1 MRDQAPETYMQASP
15 AKNETRLPRAVL
27 KISDAVKAGIDA
39 RAALKTQEHPA
50 AGAQPP
56 TADIVDPNTPAA
68 PAPPPA
74 DPREND
80 IDHWRHLAKSYAGRL
95 RVAGEERRAE
105 ADEFRRQ
112 ITELQGQ
119 VRSLQ
124 AAAPSAEVDMTGL
137 LSPEQIDVLGE
148 EEAKAVAKAAM
159 TAAQRYVKEAIDAE
173 IKPLKD
179 AAETKAKRDA
189 EDRKAKFLDKL
200 TELVPNYAEI
210 DTAETGFHE
219 WLAENDMERQ
229 TLLDLYVRTGNAAKV
244 ASVFKE
250 FIKSKQRP
258 APPVAPNGTGAT
270 GAADTQPQHPTGDA
284 GYPSKG
290 EIQSFYKRA
299 STVRK
304 GQPGYVTDE
313 ERAKFEARLKLRA
326 PR

>member
-27 KISDAVKAGIDA
+27 KISDAVKAGIEA

-56 TADIVDPNTPAA
+56 AADTVDPTP
-68 PAPPPA
+68 PAQPTPPA

-80 IDHWRHLAKSYAGRL
+80 IDYWRHLAKSTAGRL
-95 RVAGEERRAE
+95 KVAGEERRAE

-124 AAAPSAEVDMTGL
+124 AAAPSAEVDVTGL
-137 LSPEQIDVLGE
+137 LTEEQIDLLGD

-159 TAAQRYVKEAIDAE
+159 TAAQKYVKEAIDAE

-179 AAETKAKRDA
+179 AAATKAQRDA
-189 EDRKAKFLDKL
+189 EDRKAEFLDKL
-200 TELVPNYAEI
+200 TKLVPNYVEI
-210 DTAETGFHE
+210 DTPDTGFHE

-229 TLLDLYVRTGNAAKV
+229 TLLDLYVRTGNAIKV

-250 FIKSKQRP
+250 FLKTKERP
-258 APPVAPNGTGAT
+258 TPPVTPNGTGAT
-270 GAADTQPQHPTGDA
+270 GGVDTQPRQPTGEG
-284 GYPSKG
+284 GYPSKA
-290 EIQSFYKRA
+290 EIQAFYKRA
-299 STVRK
+299 ATVRK

-313 ERAKFEARLKLRA
+313 ERVKFEARLKLRA

>member
-27 KISDAVKAGIDA
+27 KISDAVKAGIEA

-56 TADIVDPNTPAA
+56 AADTVDPNTPAA

-74 DPREND
+74 DPRED
-80 IDHWRHLAKSYAGRL
+80 SIDYWRHLAKSTAGRL
-95 RVAGEERRAE
+95 KVAGEERRAE

-124 AAAPSAEVDMTGL
+124 ASAPSAEVDVTGL
-137 LSPEQIDVLGE
+137 LTAEQIDLLGD

-179 AAETKAKRDA
+179 AAATKAQRDA
-189 EDRKAKFLDKL
+189 EDRKTEFLDKL
-200 TELVPNYAEI
+200 TKLVPNYAEI

-250 FIKSKQRP
+250 FLKSKERP
-258 APPVAPNGTGAT
+258 TPPVAPNGTGAT
-270 GAADTQPQHPTGDA
+270 AGAGQHQQPA
-284 GYPSKG
+284 GESGAPSPA
-290 EIQSFYKRA
+290 EIQAFYKRA
-299 STVRK
+299 ATLRK

>member
-1 MRDQAPETYMQASP
+1 MQASP

-27 KISDAVKAGIDA
+27 RISKSVQDGIDA
-39 RAALKTQEHPA
+39 RAALKTQQNPA
-50 AGAQPP
+50 AEP
-56 TADIVDPNTPAA
+56 TGQAADTVDPNAPANPAA
-68 PAPPPA
+68 PPA

-80 IDHWRHLAKSYAGRL
+80 IDYWRHLAKSTAGRL
-95 RVAGEERRAE
+95 KVAGEERRAE

-124 AAAPSAEVDMTGL
+124 ASAPSVEIDTTGL
-137 LSPEQIDVLGE
+137 LTPEQIDLLGE
-148 EEAKAVAKAAM
+148 DEAKAVAKAAM
-159 TAAQRYVKEAIDAE
+159 TAAQKYVKEAIDAE

-179 AAETKAKRDA
+179 AAATKAQREVD
-189 EDRKAKFLDKL
+189 DRKTQFLDKL

-210 DTAETGFHE
+210 DTAETGFHD

-229 TLLDLYVRTGNAAKV
+229 TLLDLYVRTGNAIKV

-270 GAADTQPQHPTGDA
+270 GSADTQPQQPTGDA

-290 EIQSFYKRA
+290 EIQAFYKRA